1 MIKVYFTAST
11 SFNGQLREIY
21 KKIIR
26 LLKKE
31 KIQLISGDQVVSQDL
46 LKKDTRLSKNQIFD
60 RQKKL
65 IHKADVLVAEVSK
78 PSLGVGTEI
87 TYALDLKKITL
98 ALVHKDYAK
107 KLSPMLAGNN
117 SEYLYIDYYDK
128 NNLKFVLSNFLK
140 HIRNIKK
147 RKGKLIVIEGTD
159 GSGKATQ
166 TKLLQKYLEK
176 KEVKTRIYD
185 FPQYYHSFHGKVI
198 GDFLKGKFGSLD
210 TISPYLI
217 SLAYALDRASVRDEM
232 EEFLKSGGII
242 ISNRYTPSTLA
253 FQGSRFASD
262 QEKEKFTRW
271 LFELEYKIHK
281 IPKEDI
287 VILLHLRPEKA
298 AELIEKKGKRHYLK
312 KKKKDLTESSMQ
324 LQKKAEKA
332 YLRLAKNFR
341 HWHIVECEQDNNL
354 LTPNQI
360 HLQIVNL
367 IENKLKDL
375 LK

>member
-11 SFNGQLREIY
+11 SFNGQLRENY
-21 KKIIR
+21 KKIIN

-31 KIQLISGDQVVSQDL
+31 KIQLLSGDQIVNLNL
-46 LKKDTRLSKNQIFD
+46 LKKDKRLPKEKIFN

-65 IHKADVLVAEVSK
+65 IQKADVLVAEVSK

-87 TYALDLKKITL
+87 THALALKKPTL
-98 ALVHKDYAK
+98 ALVHKDFAE
-107 KLSPMLAGNN
+107 KLSPMLAGNT

-128 NNLKFVLSNFLK
+128 NNLKFVLSKFLQ
-140 HIRNIKK
+140 HIRNIKE

-166 TKLLQKYLEK
+166 AKLLQKYLEK
-176 KEVKTRIYD
+176 KGVRVRIYD

-198 GDFLKGKFGSLD
+198 ADFLKGKFGNLD
-210 TISPYLI
+210 TVSPYLI
-217 SLAYALDRASVRDEM
+217 SLAYALDRASVREEM
-232 EEFLKSGGII
+232 EEFLKSGGVI
-242 ISNRYTPSTLA
+242 ISNRYTPSSLA
-253 FQGSRFASD
+253 FQGTRFTND
-262 QEKEKFTRW
+262 QEREKFTRW
-271 LFELEYKIHK
+271 AFELEYKIHK

-287 VILLHLRPEKA
+287 VIFLHLRPERA
-298 AELIEKKGKRHYLK
+298 AELIEKKGKRAYLK
-312 KKKKDLTESSMQ
+312 DKKKDLTESNLK

-332 YLRLAKNFR
+332 YLRLAKKFR
-341 HWHIVECEQDNNL
+341 HWYVIECEQDQQL
-354 LTPNQI
+354 LTPDQI